1 MPGAMMHDTKRALLE
16 QKIAERGSMLVA
28 FSGGVDSGL
37 LAVVAR
43 DVLGEKAH
51 CVFIDSPLVPGS
63 ALAEAEAMARDF
75 GLSFEIVRA
84 PGLDGDFR
92 RNPPDR
98 CYHCKKKDAALLKT
112 KAKERGLAVV
122 ADGINLSDTTEHRPG
137 LAASSE
143 EGVVHPFIE
152 AGMTKA
158 DIRRTARESGLPFWN
173 KPSAACLSSRIPYG
187 EEITDAKLRMVESAE
202 EFLHELG
209 FAQTRVRCHGA
220 IARIEVE
227 PAEMERLLAER
238 RAIVARLKE
247 TGFSY
252 VALDL
257 EGYRSGSMDEVL

>member
-1 MPGAMMHDTKRALLE
+1 MTHDTKRTLLE
-16 QKIAERGSMLVA
+16 QKIVEKGSMLVA

-37 LAVVAR
+37 LAVVAG
-43 DVLGEKAH
+43 DVLGKKAH
-51 CVFIDSPLVPGS
+51 CVFIDSPLVPRS

-84 PGLDGDFR
+84 PDLEEDFR

-98 CYHCKKKDAALLKT
+98 CYYCKKKDAALLKT

-143 EGVVHPFIE
+143 EGIVHPFIE
-152 AGMTKA
+152 AGLTKG
-158 DIRRTARESGLPFWN
+158 DIRRIAREDGLPFWN

-187 EEITDAKLRMVESAE
+187 DEITDTKLKMVESAE
-202 EFLHELG
+202 ELLRELG
-209 FAQTRVRCHGA
+209 FNQVRVRCHGA

-227 PAEMERLLAER
+227 PAEMDRLLAER
-238 RAIVARLKE
+238 RAIVARFKE
-247 TGFSY
+247 AGFSY